1 MIAERVLMS
10 YQDKIKI
17 HCIRPATVCGLS
29 PRMRL
34 DVTVNNLTFQ
44 ACKNKIITVF
54 GGKQI
59 RPNIH
64 IKDLIR
70 VYKFFL
76 KNKKFKSGFYNAG
89 FENLSIL
96 KIAKKIQKIIPS
108 KIKVSKSNDVRSYRQ
123 SSQKL
128 LTLGFKKKYSID
140 DAINEIFDAFTN
152 KKLKEN
158 RSYYTVNWMKRLG
171 YIMGEKINLLE
182 KYPQSK
188 RNISD
193 RGLKKTEK
201 DREIARKFDK
211 EFFDGERRH
220 GYGGYNYNPKFWTNV
235 VKTFQNYWNL
245 DSNSSILDIGCGKG
259 FMLYDLKKLIKSNF
273 LKGIDISQYAIDNSL
288 EDIKPCL
295 SVADAKKIPF
305 PDNTFDVVISINTI
319 HNLDKSDCAKALKEI
334 SRVTKKFSFI
344 TVDAYRN
351 EEEKKRMFD
360 WNLTAKTIM
369 SENEWEIFFKEN
381 NYNGDYYWF
390 IP

>member
-1 MIAERVLMS
+1 
-10 YQDKIKI
+10 
-17 HCIRPATVCGLS
+17 
-29 PRMRL
+29 
-34 DVTVNNLTFQ
+34 
-44 ACKNKIITVF
+44 
-54 GGKQI
+54 
-59 RPNIH
+59 
-64 IKDLIR
+64 
-70 VYKFFL
+70 
-76 KNKKFKSGFYNAG
+76 
-89 FENLSIL
+89 
-96 KIAKKIQKIIPS
+96 
-108 KIKVSKSNDVRSYRQ
+108 
-123 SSQKL
+123 
-128 LTLGFKKKYSID
+128 
-140 DAINEIFDAFTN
+140 
-152 KKLKEN
+152 
-158 RSYYTVNWMKRLG
+158 
-171 YIMGEKINLLE
+171 MGEKINLLE

-305 PDNTFDVVISINTI
+305 PDNPFDVVISINTI